1 VSDWFAVIIL
11 GVIEGITE
19 FLPISSTGHLLL
31 VENAHWVPQ
40 QSDLFNI
47 TIQSGA
53 AVAVLFVFST
63 RVRDLL
69 IRLDDPVT
77 RDFLLKLALA
87 FAITG
92 AGGLVVKKLGFRLPK
107 ETAPIAWATLVGGVV
122 ILVVER
128 TLRGRERTLRGRE
141 RTLRGR
147 RVGSHITWLMAVAVG
162 LAQLVAAVFPG
173 TSRSAATI
181 LIALALGLSRPAA
194 TEFSFLVGVPT
205 LLAAGA
211 FETYQALRHPGAAAT
226 DWGLLAL
233 GTLVSAATAFLVVR
247 WLLRWIQTHS
257 FVVFGWYRI
266 ALGLAMLTQLV

>member
-1 VSDWFAVIIL
+1 MPDWFAVIIL

-31 VENAHWVPQ
+31 VENAHWLPQ

-53 AVAVLFVFST
+53 AVAVLLVFST

-69 IRLDDPVT
+69 LRLDDPVT
-77 RDFLLKLALA
+77 RDYLLKLVLA
-87 FAITG
+87 FVITG
-92 AGGLVVKKLGFRLPK
+92 IGGLVVKRLGFRLPT
-107 ETAPIAWATLVGGVV
+107 ETAPVAWATLVGGIL
-122 ILVVER
+122 ILVIEQ
-128 TLRGRERTLRGRE
+128 TLRGREQTLRGRQP
-141 RTLRGR
+141 
-147 RVGSHITWLMAVAVG
+147 GSHITWLMAVAVG
-162 LAQLVAAVFPG
+162 LAQILAAVFPG

-205 LLAAGA
+205 LLAAGGL
-211 FETYQALRHPGAAAT
+211 ETSQALRHTGAAAP
-226 DWGLLAL
+226 DWALLAL
-233 GTLVSAATAFLVVR
+233 GTLVSAVTAFLVVR

-257 FVVFGWYRI
+257 FAAFGWYRI
-266 ALGLAMLTQLV
+266 ALGLAMLTRLV

>member
-1 VSDWFAVIIL
+1 ML

-31 VENAHWVPQ
+31 VENAHWLPQ

-53 AVAVLFVFST
+53 AVAVLLVFST

-69 IRLDDPVT
+69 LRLDDPVT
-77 RDFLLKLALA
+77 RDYLLKLVLA
-87 FAITG
+87 FVITG
-92 AGGLVVKKLGFRLPK
+92 IGGLVVKKLGFRLPK
-107 ETAPIAWATLVGGVV
+107 ETAPIAWATLVGGIV
-122 ILVVER
+122 ILLIEWAM
-128 TLRGRERTLRGRE
+128 
-141 RTLRGR
+141 RGR
-147 RVGSHITWLMAVAVG
+147 RLGSHITWLMAVAVG
-162 LAQLVAAVFPG
+162 LAQLLAAVFPG

-211 FETYQALRHPGAAAT
+211 LETYQALRHPGPAAT
-226 DWGLLAL
+226 DWALLAL
-233 GTLVSAATAFLVVR
+233 GTLASAVTAFLVVR

-266 ALGLAMLTQLV
+266 ALGLAMFTRLV

>member
-1 VSDWFAVIIL
+1 MPAWFAVIVL

-31 VENAHWVPQ
+31 LENYHWLPQ
-40 QSDLFNI
+40 QTDLFNI

-53 AVAVLFVFST
+53 AVAVLLVFST

-69 IRLDDPVT
+69 LRLDDPVT
-77 RDFLLKLALA
+77 RNYLLKLVLA
-87 FAITG
+87 FVITG
-92 AGGLVVKKLGFRLPK
+92 VGGLLVKKLGFKLPK
-107 ETAPIAWATLVGGVV
+107 DTAPIAWATLVGGIV
-122 ILVVER
+122 ILVIEQA
-128 TLRGRERTLRGRE
+128 LRGREQALRGGS
-141 RTLRGR
+141 L
-147 RVGSHITWLMAVAVG
+147 GSHVTWTIAVAVG
-162 LAQLVAAVFPG
+162 LAQLLAAVFPG

-211 FETYQALRHPGAAAT
+211 LETYQALRHPGVAAT
-226 DWGLLAL
+226 DWALLAL
-233 GTLVSAATAFLVVR
+233 GTLVSAVTAFIVVR

-257 FVVFGWYRI
+257 FAVFGWYRV
-266 ALGLAMLTQLV
+266 ALGLVMFTRLV

>member
-1 VSDWFAVIIL
+1 MPDWLAVIIL
-11 GVIEGITE
+11 GVIEGVTE

-31 VENAHWVPQ
+31 VENAHWLPQ
-40 QSDLFNI
+40 KTDLFNI

-53 AVAVLFVFST
+53 AVAVLLVFST

-69 IRLDDPVT
+69 LRLEDPVT
-77 RDFLLKLALA
+77 RDYLLKLALA
-87 FAITG
+87 FVITG
-92 AGGLVVKKLGFRLPK
+92 IGGLAVKKLGFKLPK

-122 ILVVER
+122 ILLIEWA
-128 TLRGRERTLRGRE
+128 
-141 RTLRGR
+141 LRGR
-147 RVGSHITWLMAVAVG
+147 RLGSRITWPMAVAVG
-162 LAQLVAAVFPG
+162 LAQLLAAVFPG

-205 LLAAGA
+205 LLAAGGL
-211 FETYQALRHPGAAAT
+211 ETYQALRHPGAAAT

-233 GTLVSAATAFLVVR
+233 GTLVSAITAFLVVR

-257 FVVFGWYRI
+257 FAVFGWYRI
-266 ALGLAMLTQLV
+266 VLGLAMLTRLV